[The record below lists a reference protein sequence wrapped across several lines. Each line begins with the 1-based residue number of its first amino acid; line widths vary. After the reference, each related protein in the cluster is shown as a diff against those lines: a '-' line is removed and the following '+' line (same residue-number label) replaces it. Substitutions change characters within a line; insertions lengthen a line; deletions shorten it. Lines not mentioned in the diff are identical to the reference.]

1 MPTEM
6 DKDRKNVRRFDTVE
20 KALQANKTHE
30 NNEKILF
37 KECSGFLDILYTQ
50 QGSYGFL
57 RSDLNVI
64 NEPEDIYVPPN
75 IIKINKLRPGDY
87 VVGIKKCKTISD
99 NKYDS
104 ITEIKT
110 VNDEPLDKIK
120 ERVVFEKL
128 TTIFPT
134 EQIKLSTNPITYST
148 RIIDLFTPIGKGQRG
163 LIVAPPKSGKTML
176 LKDIANGISTNHPE
190 IKLIILLIGERP
202 EEVTDMRKSVSENVE
217 VIAST
222 FDEAA
227 LRQTKIATFALEKA
241 KRLVEKGEDVVILM
255 DSITRLARAYN
266 ITTPS
271 SGKILSGGIEMTSLD
286 APKKFFGTARNVEDG
301 GSLTI
306 IATALVDTG
315 SKMDDVIFEEFK
327 GTGNMELQLDRNLAI
342 RRIYPAINVQA
353 SSTRREELLLKN
365 NVLLLVHQL
374 RKTLADEP
382 TPVSA
387 TEWLLSK
394 MQRSN
399 TNEDFL
405 YGLLG
410 EKI

>member
-1 MPTEM
+1 MSTEM

>member
-1 MPTEM
+1 MSTEM

-110 VNDEPLDKIK
+110 VNGEPLDKIK

>member
-1 MPTEM
+1 MDKNAFMKLVNDNNGFEFVIGYRDDLDYYIGGVGNKYWFQWIKGNDSEYYVGTYENGVWIDKHYIAKNKKIIESNIVEPETTINKIVERAYYYQDRIGNKKPIEI
-6 DKDRKNVRRFDTVE
+6 DKDRKNIRRFDTVE

-30 NNEKILF
+30 NNEKIVL

-50 QGSYGFL
+50 QGSIFGFL

-87 VVGIKKCKTISD
+87 IFGIKKCKSISD
-99 NKYDS
+99 KYDS

-110 VNDEPLDKIK
+110 VNGESLDKIK
-120 ERVVFEKL
+120 ERVIFEKL
-128 TTIFPT
+128 VPIFPT
-134 EQIKLSTNPITYST
+134 EQIKLSTNAITYST

-176 LKDIANGISTNHPE
+176 LKDIANGISANHPE
-190 IKLIILLIGERP
+190 IKLIVLLIGERP
-202 EEVTDMRKSVSENVE
+202 EEVTDMQRSVKGE

-222 FDEAA
+222 FDETA

-286 APKKFFGTARNVEDG
+286 TPKKFFGTARNVENG
-301 GSLTI
+301 GS
-306 IATALVDTG
+306 
-315 SKMDDVIFEEFK
+315 
-327 GTGNMELQLDRNLAI
+327 
-342 RRIYPAINVQA
+342 
-353 SSTRREELLLKN
+353 
-365 NVLLLVHQL
+365 
-374 RKTLADEP
+374 
-382 TPVSA
+382 
-387 TEWLLSK
+387 
-394 MQRSN
+394 
-399 TNEDFL
+399 
-405 YGLLG
+405 
-410 EKI
+410 

>member
-1 MPTEM
+1 MPIEI
-6 DKDRKNVRRFDTVE
+6 DKDRKNIRRFDTVE

-30 NNEKILF
+30 NNEKIVF

-50 QGSYGFL
+50 QGSFGFL

-87 VVGIKKCKTISD
+87 IFGIKKCKSISD
-99 NKYDS
+99 KYDS

-110 VNDEPLDKIK
+110 VNGESLDKIK
-120 ERVVFEKL
+120 ERVIFEKL
-128 TTIFPT
+128 VPIFPT
-134 EQIKLSTNPITYST
+134 EQIKLSTNAITYST

-176 LKDIANGISTNHPE
+176 LKDIANGISANHPE
-190 IKLIILLIGERP
+190 IKLIVLLIGERP
-202 EEVTDMRKSVSENVE
+202 EEVTDMQRSVKGE

-222 FDEAA
+222 FDETA

-286 APKKFFGTARNVEDG
+286 TPKKFFGTARNVENG

-327 GTGNMELQLDRNLAI
+327 GTGNMELQLDRNLAMK
-342 RRIYPAINVQA
+342 RIYPAINVQA
-353 SSTRREELLLKN
+353 SSTRREELLLPN

-374 RKTLADEP
+374 RKMLADEP
-382 TPVSA
+382 TSAAA

-394 MQRSN
+394 MQMASK
-399 TNEDFL
+399 NEDFL
-405 YGLLG
+405 CFLFGG
-410 EKI
+410 NK